1 MSEKIKIIDVDLTEE
16 FAFSWPNPEIDGW
29 RFYRIEY
36 GGCNESCYYEGRI
49 ILPPEFDSWCM
60 TELFE
65 IIQVPKA
72 RRAFEKAVKKIHKRK
87 VGKFS
92 HWRCS
97 RFSWYSIVLL
107 RLQNWWRHR

>member
-1 MSEKIKIIDVDLTEE
+1 MSTKIKIVDVDLTEE

-36 GGCNESCYYEGRI
+36 GGCNECCYYEGRI

-72 RRAFEKAVKKIHKRK
+72 RKEFEKAVHKIHKRK
-87 VGKFS
+87 VGKLS

-97 RFSWYSIVLL
+97 KFPRLSILL
-107 RLQNWWRHR
+107 LQLQNWWRSR